1 MTLLFLCV
9 EGLEGMLIQIVRRPQ
24 SYQPIPVNLGYSV
37 TLCSLKNCLWNWT
50 ISMLENVKF
59 NRATDSADHG
69 KMFREICSLL
79 F

>member
-9 EGLEGMLIQIVRRPQ
+9 ESLEGMLIQIVRRPQ

-37 TLCSLKNCLWNWT
+37 ALYSKKLWNWT
-50 ISMLENVKF
+50 IFMLKNVKF
-59 NRATDSADHG
+59 DRATDSADHG